1 MDNCPAVCS
10 FSRAEDRF
18 PPEVKMKKVLI
29 GFLIITVSVALLSGC
44 GYNQLQQLEENVF
57 RGWSDVDSTLQRRAT

>member
-1 MDNCPAVCS
+1 
-10 FSRAEDRF
+10 
-18 PPEVKMKKVLI
+18 MKEVLI
-29 GFLIITVSVALLSGC
+29 GFLIIAVSVALLSGC